1 MIVTLTPNPSV
12 DRTLHL
18 DSLLRCAVNRARS
31 VTSEPSGK
39 GVNVSLALHTTGTP
53 TTAVLPVGGPAGS
66 ELTDLLRATGLPT
79 RPVPIA
85 GAVRSNVSVVE
96 ADGSTTKI
104 NEAGPTLSE
113 SEVAALLAAAE
124 GAGGPGD
131 WLAFCGSL
139 PAGFGAGQ
147 LRASLVR
154 ARRAGRPIAVD
165 TSEAAL
171 LELLA
176 GGSDELPD
184 LVKPN
189 THELAAAT
197 HRSLATVGDVVAAA
211 QVLLDRGVVTVLVS
225 LGGDGA
231 LLLDRAGAWHG
242 TAPVARVV
250 NTVGAGDSFLA
261 GYLAQR
267 HSAGTAL
274 SRVDQPAA
282 LASALTWGAIAVQ
295 HAGTVF
301 PGLPEPGR
309 RPEVRISTPDPSQP
323 LSEPAL

>member
-18 DSLLRCAVNRARS
+18 DTLVRGHVNRASS

-39 GVNVSLALHTTGTP
+39 GVNVSLALLTAGTP
-53 TTAVLPVGGPAGS
+53 TTAVLPVGGPAGA
-66 ELTDLLRATGLPT
+66 ELTDLLQATGLPT

-85 GAVRSNVSVVE
+85 GAVRSNVSLVE

-104 NEAGPTLSE
+104 NEAGPTLSD

-124 GAGGPGD
+124 GASTPGD
-131 WLAFCGSL
+131 WLAICGSL
-139 PAGFGAGQ
+139 PSGFGPDH
-147 LRASLVR
+147 LRASVVQ
-154 ARRAGRPIAVD
+154 ARRSGRRVAVD

-176 GGSDELPD
+176 GRSDELPD

-189 THELAAAT
+189 AHELAMAT
-197 HRSLATVGDVVAAA
+197 GRPLATVGDAVAAA
-211 QVLLDRGVVTVLVS
+211 QVLRDRGVTTVLVS

-231 LLLDRAGAWHG
+231 LLVDPAGIWHG

-261 GYLAQR
+261 GYLSTQVGWTRVRQARTSQR
-267 HSAGTAL
+267 
-274 SRVDQPAA
+274 P
-282 LASALTWGAIAVQ
+282 
-295 HAGTVF
+295 
-301 PGLPEPGR
+301 
-309 RPEVRISTPDPSQP
+309 
-323 LSEPAL
+323 

>member
-18 DSLLRCAVNRARS
+18 DSLVRGAVNRARS
-31 VTSEPSGK
+31 SSSEPSGK
-39 GVNVSLALHTTGTP
+39 GVNVSLALQTAGTP
-53 TTAVLPVGGPAGS
+53 TTAVLPVGGPAGM
-66 ELTDLLRATGLPT
+66 ELAGLLRATGLRT

-104 NEAGPTLSE
+104 NEAGPTLRS
-113 SEVAALLAAAE
+113 SEVATLLATAE
-124 GAGGPGD
+124 GTGGPGD
-131 WLAFCGSL
+131 WLAICGSL
-139 PAGFGAGQ
+139 PSGFGPDQ
-147 LRASLVR
+147 LRASVVR
-154 ARRAGRPIAVD
+154 ARRSGRPVAVD

-171 LELLA
+171 LELLE
-176 GGSDELPD
+176 GRSDELPD

-189 THELAAAT
+189 THELATAT
-197 HRSLATVGDVVAAA
+197 HHALATVGDVVAAA
-211 QVLLDRGVVTVLVS
+211 QVLRDRGVATVLVS

-231 LLLDRAGAWHG
+231 LLIDQAGVWHG
-242 TAPVARVV
+242 TAPVPRVV

-267 HSAGTAL
+267 HAAGTGWSGL
-274 SRVDQPAA
+274 DQPAA

-301 PGLPEPGR
+301 PGLPDAGL
-309 RPEVRISTPDPSQP
+309 RPEVRIGEPDLGQP
-323 LSEPAL
+323 LSEPAA